1 MASELTKASQELTSF
16 TSNPRPSLT
25 DVDFLKDM
33 SDLIGHGSELIS
45 GLGDGMTDSFG
56 AGYDVITS
64 AKVNIFATGSN

>member
-1 MASELTKASQELTSF
+1 
-16 TSNPRPSLT
+16 
-25 DVDFLKDM
+25 M

-64 AKVNIFATGSN
+64 AKVNSFATGSNQSLL